1 MISPE
6 HLQTHSAIYIPLVQE
21 TDKLEEVEIR
31 RKPRDSTTD
40 KVQGTDAY
48 PDLDTSA
55 SNPDAGANTDKE
67 YLIVSN
73 IIILSAMVNSHNAE
87 VD

>member
-1 MISPE
+1 M
-6 HLQTHSAIYIPLVQE
+6 H
-21 TDKLEEVEIR
+21 
-31 RKPRDSTTD
+31 
-40 KVQGTDAY
+40 
-48 PDLDTSA
+48 TSA